1 MESMSGM
8 DMSNMSG
15 MDMTTSASASSTM
28 MNMGTTA
35 TASATSSGSSAS
47 STGMDMSSMDMSG
60 MDMSSDSGDTMMMNS
75 YLVTTYSNYPV
86 VFKTLKA
93 HSGGAAFGVFCAIFF
108 SAFFLRGLFFLSAYL
123 EQKVF
128 HNYTNAVLVQEV
140 DNCACD
146 PESEDEKSPFGALK
160 RKGQASMLRQL
171 FFPGLAESGKDI
183 IRLLIAFV
191 SAMFGYAL
199 MLAAMSFV
207 ILYFFA
213 ACLGIAFGEVFFNRL
228 SIVLGINKNS
238 ALCGALH

>member
-1 MESMSGM
+1 
-8 DMSNMSG
+8 
-15 MDMTTSASASSTM
+15 
-28 MNMGTTA
+28 
-35 TASATSSGSSAS
+35 
-47 STGMDMSSMDMSG
+47 
-60 MDMSSDSGDTMMMNS
+60 
-75 YLVTTYSNYPV
+75 
-86 VFKTLKA
+86 
-93 HSGGAAFGVFCAIFF
+93 
-108 SAFFLRGLFFLSAYL
+108 
-123 EQKVF
+123 
-128 HNYTNAVLVQEV
+128 
-140 DNCACD
+140 
-146 PESEDEKSPFGALK
+146 
-160 RKGQASMLRQL
+160 MLRQL